1 MLAGDNDSERFKALY
16 VAHSREVFAYALRRL
31 RNADTAADVMAEVFT
46 VAWRKLNAIPNGDSA
61 KLWLFGVARNVVR
74 NQERGIRR
82 RTNLAA
88 RLATNFSGIDYEPDP
103 APEPALV
110 ELVRV
115 ALEELKE
122 DERELMQLVMWDS
135 LTPSQAAQ
143 VVGIPPGTVRTKLH
157 KARVKLRTAL
167 MAQAPERFFENG
179 HVYSGETVSLSD
191 TYKEEQ

>member
-1 MLAGDNDSERFKALY
+1 MPAGDNDSERFKSLY
-16 VAHSREVFAYALRRL
+16 LAYSRDVFAYALRRL
-31 RNADTAADVMAEVFT
+31 RNTDNAADVMAEVFT
-46 VAWRKLNAIPNGDSA
+46 VAWRKLDSIPNGESA

-82 RTNLAA
+82 HTNLTA
-88 RLATNFSGIDYEPDP
+88 RLVANFSDIDYELDP
-103 APEPALV
+103 TPETALV
-110 ELVRV
+110 ALVRE
-115 ALEELKE
+115 ALGELKE
-122 DERELMQLVMWDS
+122 DERELLQLVMWDS

-179 HVYSGETVSLSD
+179 HVYLGETVSLSD

>member
-1 MLAGDNDSERFKALY
+1 MPAGDNDSERFKTLY
-16 VAHSREVFAYALRRL
+16 VAYSGQVFAYALRRL
-31 RNADTAADVMAEVFT
+31 RNPDTAADVMAEVFT
-46 VAWRKLNAIPNGDSA
+46 VAWRKLNAVPNDDSA

-82 RTNLAA
+82 RTNLAVKLVA
-88 RLATNFSGIDYEPDP
+88 HFSGIDYEPDP
-103 APEPALV
+103 APEPELV

-115 ALEELKE
+115 ALGELKD
-122 DERELMQLVMWDS
+122 DERELVQLVMWDS

-143 VVGIPPGTVRTKLH
+143 VVGMPPGTARTKLH
-157 KARVKLRTAL
+157 KARMKLRTAL